1 MITGYSFGR
10 MEIGGEVYR
19 NDLIILPGGAILHPW
34 WRNFGHKLTGDDLR
48 PILAAPPKVLIV
60 GTGDPGLLTP
70 EPGLIREL
78 EMKGIEVVVL
88 PTARAVDR
96 FNRLAAEGRPCAG
109 CFHLTC

>member
-34 WRNFGHKLTGDDLR
+34 WRASGHKLSVDDLR
-48 PILAAPPKVLIV
+48 SILAAPPKVLIV
-60 GTGDPGLLTP
+60 GTGDPGLMTP
-70 EPGLIREL
+70 EAGLIPEL
-78 EMKGIEVVVL
+78 ERRGIEVTVL
-88 PTARAVDR
+88 STPGAVER
-96 FNRLAAEGRPCAG
+96 FNRLSSEGRPCAG